1 LIRLAFAVPAL
12 VAVLARLLT
21 GAHPIDDAYI
31 TFRYARNLAEG
42 LGLVYNPGEW
52 VLGTT
57 TPLWAI
63 LLAGGYRLS
72 FTDLP
77 WLANSLSAVCDAGCV
92 GLLVHYGL
100 RMGWQPRGA
109 ALVGLAWALNPM
121 SIAFATG
128 GMETS
133 LFVLVAL
140 VALGLTASGSYVWL
154 AAGLSGL
161 AILVRP
167 EGALLVATV
176 VGWTWVKQRRYVW
189 QAALAG
195 SAPAVIA
202 GVLIFWRY
210 GSPLP
215 NSVAAK
221 QVAYQSVW
229 PFENTVALMIHAG
242 LPGWSTYLVAAVP
255 SAVGLVV
262 AALGLVALIDLIR
275 RALPWLD
282 RRGVAWQP
290 FAGFSILYLAFYVVV
305 GLRGVRLFPWYLVPI
320 EPFYLLGAAAGL
332 AGVGAWRT
340 SWVAGVLVVWQLA
353 AIDWRQP
360 MLPMGEHTG
369 REQLL
374 LQVGRG
380 LAESLPATAVVA
392 APEIGALGY
401 ASNLHILDTVGLVS
415 PVALGYYPLLPDQ
428 LVTDNAIP
436 PRLIVDQRPD
446 VVVTLDAFAQRSL
459 LPDAAFQR
467 AYRLERSYSAPIWQ
481 SEELL
486 LFRRDET
493 VGP

>member
-1 LIRLAFAVPAL
+1 VTRLAFVAPAL
-12 VAVLARLLT
+12 VALLARLLT
-21 GAHPIDDAYI
+21 GPHPIDDAYI

-63 LLAGGYRLS
+63 LLACGYRLGA
-72 FTDLP
+72 TDLP
-77 WLANSLSAVCDAGCV
+77 WLANAVSAVCDAGSAGV
-92 GLLVHYGL
+92 LVHYSV
-100 RMGWQPRGA
+100 RIGWRPAGA

-121 SIAFATG
+121 SVAFATG

-133 LFVLVAL
+133 LFVLAAL
-140 VALGLTASGSYVWL
+140 VALGLTASGASVTL

-161 AILVRP
+161 AVPVRP
-167 EGALLVATV
+167 EGALLVVTV
-176 VGWTWVKQRRYVW
+176 VGWAWIKQRRRAWPAV
-189 QAALAG
+189 LAG
-195 SAPAVIA
+195 SAPVVIA
-202 GVLIFWRY
+202 GLVIFWRY

-221 QVAYQSVW
+221 QVAYQPAW
-229 PFENTVALMIHAG
+229 PLENALALLVQAG
-242 LPGWSTYLVAAVP
+242 LPGWSTYLLAAVP
-255 SAVGLVV
+255 SAVGLAL
-262 AALGLVALIDLIR
+262 AALGLIALVDLVR
-275 RALPWLD
+275 RGLPWLEKQ
-282 RRGVAWQP
+282 GVPWQP
-290 FAGFSILYLAFYVVV
+290 FAGFGILYLLFYVGV

-332 AGVGAWRT
+332 ARVGAWRT
-340 SWVAGVLVVWQLA
+340 SWVAAALVLWQLA

-360 MLPMGEHTG
+360 LLPNGEHLG

-374 LQVGRG
+374 LDVGRG
-380 LAESLPATAVVA
+380 LAESLPATAVIA

-415 PVALGYYPLLPDQ
+415 PVSLGYYPLLPDQ

-446 VVVTLDAFAQRSL
+446 VVVTLDAFAQKSL
-459 LPDAAFQR
+459 ALDAAFQR
-467 AYRLERSYSAPIWQ
+467 AYRLEHAYPAAVWQ

-486 LFRRDET
+486 LFRRAE
-493 VGP
+493 GMSP